1 MGSVLTINATA
12 GGPVHPSPTDRDT
25 APAWQ
30 LLRSC
35 WPITIGAIALAAPV
49 LAKLAWR
56 DWTTEQ
62 GAHGPIILATG
73 LWLLWYKLRGRPAGP
88 PGNRWLAAT
97 ALGISLTG
105 YTVSGVLGLYDLQWL
120 MVEAALVTTL
130 YLYAG
135 RATIARLWFPLT
147 YLVFMLPP
155 PAGLLQPA
163 IGQLRLALAKGAVT
177 ILGGLGYDVAYN
189 GTTLYIDQYEV
200 YVANACSGVNS
211 LVGLLAIGLFYAYLR
226 HRADWRHTALLALS
240 AVPIAIMANLVRILL
255 ILLVFHYL
263 GNAAAQG
270 LLHELAG
277 QVMFV
282 IALAS
287 LIALDGATTAMFRNR
302 KERT

>member
-1 MGSVLTINATA
+1 MGSVLTTNAVIGKPA
-12 GGPVHPSPTDRDT
+12 YPSPTDREA
-25 APAWQ
+25 APALR

-35 WPITIGAIALAAPV
+35 WPVAIGAIALAAPV
-49 LAKLAWR
+49 LARLAWR

-73 LWLLWYKLRGRPAGP
+73 LWLIWYKLRDIPAGRPGK
-88 PGNRWLAAT
+88 GWLATA
-97 ALGISLTG
+97 ALGMSLTG
-105 YTVSGVLGLYDLQWL
+105 YTVSGILGLYDLQWL

-135 RATIARLWFPLT
+135 RAMIARLWFPLL
-147 YLVFMLPP
+147 YLVLMLPP
-155 PAGLLQPA
+155 PAGLLQPM
-163 IGQLRLALAKGAVT
+163 IGQLRLALATGAVT

-200 YVANACSGVNS
+200 YVANACSGMNS

-226 HRADWRHTALLALS
+226 RRADWRHTALLALS

-282 IALAS
+282 IALAC
-287 LIALDGATTAMFRNR
+287 LIALDGMTTGMFRNT
-302 KERT
+302 KDQA